1 MKTLKKKFIFRA
13 QALSMQASVAVAHRL
28 GYSMVCGI
36 FPDQGLHPCLL
47 HWQVYSYPLCDQGSP
62 D

>member
-36 FPDQGLHPCLL
+36 FPDQGPNPCPLHR
-47 HWQVYSYPLCDQGSP
+47 QVDSKPLDHQGSP
-62 D
+62 